1 VRFTSWLLSF
11 GFTLLVEVPV
21 GAWRL
26 GDLPRRRV
34 LAALVAAT
42 SSTHP
47 LLWWVLPRMFDDYWT
62 FVVVGEVAVV
72 LVESVVL
79 RLLVPASTRD
89 ALSASLWANGA
100 SYLAGILLRSAG
112 VWPGWRGT

>member
-1 VRFTSWLLSF
+1 MRLTSWAVSF

-42 SSTHP
+42 TLTHP
-47 LLWWVLPRMFDDYWT
+47 VLWWVLPWAFDDYWT

-72 LVESVVL
+72 LVEAVFL
-79 RLLVPASTRD
+79 RFAVPAPARD

-100 SYLAGILLRSAG
+100 SYLAGILLRSVG
-112 VWPGWRGT
+112 LWPGWVGT